1 MAPPLVLVVH
11 VCVVRVCVLLAR
23 VWFVT
28 QFISSFCA
36 LVVLMADFIPYVTNA
51 MPERSLRRLFQKV
64 VLAERFRLK
73 FAACGC
79 LSIDFIASISDTL
92 TGLYSVMEALMG
104 WRATRQ
110 VRVSCIFGSSLEEVR
125 GHL

>member
-11 VCVVRVCVLLAR
+11 VCVVRVLLAR

-28 QFISSFCA
+28 HFISLFCT
-36 LVVLMADFIPYVTNA
+36 LVVLKADLTPYVTNA

-104 WRATRQ
+104 WRAAR
-110 VRVSCIFGSSLEEVR
+110 
-125 GHL
+125 